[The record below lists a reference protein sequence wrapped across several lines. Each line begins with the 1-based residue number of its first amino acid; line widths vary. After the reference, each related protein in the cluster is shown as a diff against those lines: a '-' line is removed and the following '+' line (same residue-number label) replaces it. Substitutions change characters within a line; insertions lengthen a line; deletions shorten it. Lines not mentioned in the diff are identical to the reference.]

1 MGQQLADLCG
11 ERGFN
16 IGGHISAY
24 MLLISYA
31 LEVFGDAGKVREGV
45 RAFAVKLNQMD
56 IPVAA
61 RVGPASVDD
70 ESHMDRIG
78 NLTVITEIVTT
89 ARRWTRTCA
98 YLQLKCERPPA
109 RIVLSPICK

>member
-1 MGQQLADLCG
+1 
-11 ERGFN
+11 
-16 IGGHISAY
+16 
-24 MLLISYA
+24 MLLISHA

-78 NLTVITEIVTT
+78 NLTVITAALRRAVYHRRGYVVTDVQRTDRDNCT
-89 ARRWTRTCA
+89 AMDTNMCVPSTEMRA
-98 YLQLKCERPPA
+98 SS
-109 RIVLSPICK
+109 SPNRVVSDL